1 MMKNLDKTRDQ
12 IAACTE
18 GVAYV
23 EQMKLFIT
31 PDAATLISQ
40 GDTLIFEAHGKS
52 NALTKRLMAIQATL
66 RDKFKEVQ
74 HTRPVYLDALD
85 KSQSASNPENQ
96 TRPKEKYCAD
106 KKFPTDLITLK
117 TVNLE
122 EMAPKVLKRVND
134 LINKPLNLESESE
147 LHYRLIEIKVSRT
160 HYTFPVRSS
169 LCSAHYTI

>member
-1 MMKNLDKTRDQ
+1 MIKNLDKTRDQ
-12 IAACTE
+12 IACCSE
-18 GVAYV
+18 GVAYI
-23 EQMKLFIT
+23 EQLKLSIT

-85 KSQSASNPENQ
+85 KSETVSNPENQ
-96 TRPKEKYCAD
+96 AKPKEKYCGD

-117 TVNLE
+117 TVDLE
-122 EMAPKVLKRVND
+122 EMVTKVLKRVND
-134 LINKPLNLESESE
+134 LINKPVNFESESE
-147 LHYRLIEIKVSRT
+147 LHYRLVEIKVS
-160 HYTFPVRSS
+160 FFS
-169 LCSAHYTI
+169 